1 MRHGGQLPTVRAAA
15 ARRYAG
21 LLGASVDE
29 IERALAPYELKR
41 LRYRAAKHVLRLSG
55 ITAGSLA
62 EKPDTAQVEQ
72 AMAALLNSAKTTSE
86 PPK

>member
-1 MRHGGQLPTVRAAA
+1 VKEAA

-21 LLGASVDE
+21 LVGAGVDE

-55 ITAGSLA
+55 ITAGSLG
-62 EKPDTAQVEQ
+62 EKPDTAQVER
-72 AMAALLNSAKTTSE
+72 AMTALIESAQTRSGL
-86 PPK
+86 PI